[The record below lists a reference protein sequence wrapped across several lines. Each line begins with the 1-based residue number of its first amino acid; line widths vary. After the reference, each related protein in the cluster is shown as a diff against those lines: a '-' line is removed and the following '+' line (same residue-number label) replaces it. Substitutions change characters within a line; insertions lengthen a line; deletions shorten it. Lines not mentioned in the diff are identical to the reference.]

1 MDSGVDAVT
10 VGEPLSYS
18 ARSKEV
24 FSGSKIKNFCA
35 STPGAFRA
43 AERLNCTLRLC
54 VLLCEDHVKICASY
68 QQDLDEAMRLLDPYV
83 EDLEVTDSADVHQHR
98 VMCYTK
104 ARCLRP
110 GHPAKADDYAKI
122 SYYFDCMSY
131 LEETKPPGHPKTP
144 NDTRVIAHW
153 HLPGEKD
160 VTQPKEHDA
169 ASYAKYL
176 HESKRFPSDE
186 MVVETKEQFSD
197 FHHNKAGLYGPD
209 DFCIYCQTC
218 HSKPTFWH
226 GGKKFQLCYH
236 ISFTS
241 GGQAKCKY
249 LKWTNF
255 VEVLEEDSTIKFDLT
270 EPENCL
276 ARMCIYC
283 HTLKPPE
290 HWKGKDKM
298 CQTGLDRGYRWK
310 HGLGAETKK
319 VIRCDHCNKEFEE
332 EIFDKYHSD
341 DYHHGDTQCY
351 DVISAPEES
360 RIVLKA
366 RRVPCYKC
374 GKGTLDFEKHLEVC
388 MKNAL
393 GEFIIEP
400 TTITHEGIS
409 KSTLFYELNQRAAN
423 NKSFNVFN
431 HFAKFY
437 GPPDSSAIGI
447 HGKCGTWNDVVA
459 DFEKYVEKLKG
470 PKEMFDFHEHSS
482 NDIDGLGILA
492 GFESVGKAH
501 TAGSDTEIARLV
513 LDIFFRAWLG
523 MPMFVQ
529 ADDKEKE
536 VRERGG

>member
-160 VTQPKEHDA
+160 VTQPKEHDT

-341 DYHHGDTQCY
+341 GLEQHERCPRCHFLYLKIHTDYHHGDTQCY

-388 MKNAL
+388 DKKYCNRCDEHNISPEDYDLRHGHRCDRHHALNA
-393 GEFIIEP
+393 ISP
-400 TTITHEGIS
+400 T
-409 KSTLFYELNQRAAN
+409 
-423 NKSFNVFN
+423 
-431 HFAKFY
+431 
-437 GPPDSSAIGI
+437 
-447 HGKCGTWNDVVA
+447 
-459 DFEKYVEKLKG
+459 
-470 PKEMFDFHEHSS
+470 
-482 NDIDGLGILA
+482 
-492 GFESVGKAH
+492 
-501 TAGSDTEIARLV
+501 LV
-513 LDIFFRAWLG
+513 QLSLR
-523 MPMFVQ
+523 
-529 ADDKEKE
+529 
-536 VRERGG
+536 